1 MTRVLVLAAL
11 LVAFVR
17 PAAADLALAPEIVRA
32 LEQSPYVYV
41 ATQRKDGT
49 FSPPAEIWFM
59 WDQDA
64 VWVASPV
71 TTWRAKR
78 IEAGRPAARI
88 YVGKKDGPMLTATG
102 AFVRD
107 PAAYER
113 LYATFAKKYPD
124 GWPRYEA
131 KFREGL
137 QDGSR
142 VLMRYAPVGTPAAGT
157 APSPSPAHEPPRVRS
172 RATQERRSS

>member
-1 MTRVLVLAAL
+1 MIVRALVSIALIAAL
-11 LVAFVR
+11 ALSGVR
-17 PAAADLALAPEIVRA
+17 PAAADVTLAPEVIRA

-59 WDQDA
+59 WDQGA
-64 VWVASPV
+64 IWMASPS

-78 IEAGRPAARI
+78 IRAGRGTARI
-88 YVGKKDGPMLTATG
+88 FVGTKEGPMITATG

-107 PAAYER
+107 AAAYDR
-113 LYATFAKKYPD
+113 LYATYAKKYPD

-137 QDGSR
+137 RDGSR
-142 VLMRYAPVGTPAAGT
+142 VLMRYTPIAA
-157 APSPSPAHEPPRVRS
+157 APSPAPAR
-172 RATQERRSS
+172 

>member
-1 MTRVLVLAAL
+1 MIARMSVSIAFAAVLAL
-11 LVAFVR
+11 CGVR
-17 PAAADLALAPEIVRA
+17 PAGADVTLAPAVIRA
-32 LEQSPYVYV
+32 LEESPYVYV

-59 WDQDA
+59 WDQGA
-64 VWVASPV
+64 VWMASPA

-78 IEAGRPAARI
+78 IRAGRGTARI
-88 YVGKKDGPMLTATG
+88 FIGKKDGPMITATG
-102 AFVRD
+102 SFVRD
-107 PAAYER
+107 PAVYDR

-137 QDGSR
+137 NDGSR
-142 VLMRYAPVGTPAAGT
+142 VLMRYQPVGNAA
-157 APSPSPAHEPPRVRS
+157 APSPSPGK
-172 RATQERRSS
+172 

>member
-1 MTRVLVLAAL
+1 MIGRMTASIALAVALVSTGL
-11 LVAFVR
+11 R
-17 PAAADLALAPEIVRA
+17 PAAADVPLAPETIRA
-32 LEQSPYVYV
+32 LEQSPYVYI

-59 WDQDA
+59 WDQGA
-64 VWVASPV
+64 VWMASPA

-78 IEAGRPAARI
+78 IRAGRGTARI
-88 YVGKKDGPMLTATG
+88 FVGKKDGPMLTATG
-102 AFVRD
+102 TFVRD
-107 PAAYER
+107 PAAYDR

-137 QDGSR
+137 KDGSR
-142 VLMRYAPVGTPAAGT
+142 VLMRYQPIAGT
-157 APSPSPAHEPPRVRS
+157 AAPSPSPA
-172 RATQERRSS
+172 Q

>member
-1 MTRVLVLAAL
+1 MMTARMVVSIAFTAAL
-11 LVAFVR
+11 ALNGVR
-17 PAAADLALAPEIVRA
+17 PAGADVGLAPEVVQA

-59 WDQDA
+59 WDQGA
-64 VWVASPV
+64 VWMASPA

-78 IEAGRPAARI
+78 IRAGRGAARI
-88 YVGKKDGPMLTATG
+88 FVGRKDGPMITATG
-102 AFVRD
+102 SFVRD

-113 LYATFAKKYPD
+113 LYATYAKKYPD

-137 QDGSR
+137 KDGSR
-142 VLMRYAPVGTPAAGT
+142 VLMRYQPIAGAAV
-157 APSPSPAHEPPRVRS
+157 PSPSPAK
-172 RATQERRSS
+172 

>member
-1 MTRVLVLAAL
+1 MIARTSVSIALAAVLAL
-11 LVAFVR
+11 IGVR
-17 PAAADLALAPEIVRA
+17 PAGADVALAPEVIRA
-32 LEQSPYVYV
+32 LEQSPYVYI

-59 WDQDA
+59 WDQGA
-64 VWVASPV
+64 VWMASPA

-78 IEAGRPAARI
+78 IRAGRGTARI
-88 YVGKKDGPMLTATG
+88 FVGKKDGPMLTATG
-102 AFVRD
+102 SFVRD
-107 PAAYER
+107 PAVYER

-137 QDGSR
+137 NDGSR
-142 VLMRYAPVGTPAAGT
+142 ILMRYQPVANAA
-157 APSPSPAHEPPRVRS
+157 APSPAPGK
-172 RATQERRSS
+172 